1 MEKITRK
8 HTTDRMS
15 KIVIHKDTVYLCGQV
30 GIPDTSLQEQAKEML
45 SRVDKLLE
53 EAGTSKTRMLSATV
67 YLSDIRY
74 FDQFNEIWDAWV
86 TPGTAPARACV
97 EARMA
102 HPGLFCEVSV
112 VAALQV

>member
-1 MEKITRK
+1 MEKIVRK
-8 HTTDRMS
+8 HVSERMS

-30 GIPDTSLQEQAKEML
+30 GVPDTPLLDQAKEML

-53 EAGTSKTRMLSATV
+53 ETGTDKTNMLSATV

-74 FDQFNEIWDAWV
+74 FDQFNEIWDAWI
-86 TPGTAPARACV
+86 TPGTGPARACV
-97 EARMA
+97 EARIA

-112 VAALQV
+112 TATLP

>member
-8 HTTDRMS
+8 HVNERMS
-15 KIVIHKDTVYLCGQV
+15 KIAIHNDTVYLCGQV
-30 GIPDTSLQEQAKEML
+30 GVPDTPIQEQAEEML
-45 SRVDKLLE
+45 TRVETLLK
-53 EAGTSKTRMLSATV
+53 EAGSDKTHLLSATV

-74 FDQFNEIWDAWV
+74 FDPFNAIWDAWI

-102 HPGLFCEVSV
+102 HPGLFCEVSI
-112 VAALQV
+112 VAAL